1 MTLSTGQI
9 SIGQAVATD
18 RNVTFN
24 NVNVQ
29 GNCMTGTAT
38 KINSTNTDISDNL
51 ILLNS
56 NLNVVNPN
64 DSGIL
69 INRALDP
76 SNNAFMGWDES
87 ADKFIL
93 GTTAANG
100 NSIGDL
106 NITPASLIVDDI
118 ISNDIS
124 AVNFYTTGGNF
135 IGNVTENLTGTVV
148 TATQNSITTM
158 TGLTTT
164 GTIGTGTWNAS
175 TISVQYGGPGRT
187 DFGSAGQ
194 VLKVN
199 SSENALEWGAAV
211 DLSNCVVTNL
221 GCKCCS
227 F

>member
-1 MTLSTGQI
+1 M
-9 SIGQAVATD
+9 
-18 RNVTFN
+18 
-24 NVNVQ
+24 
-29 GNCMTGTAT
+29 
-38 KINSTNTDISDNL
+38 
-51 ILLNS
+51 NS

-69 INRALDP
+69 INRGTLDP

-135 IGNVTENLTGTVV
+135 IGNVTGNLTGTVV
-148 TATQNSITTM
+148 TATELYNNNE
-158 TGLTTT
+158 G
-164 GTIGTGTWNAS
+164 
-175 TISVQYGGPGRT
+175 
-187 DFGSAGQ
+187 
-194 VLKVN
+194 
-199 SSENALEWGAAV
+199 
-211 DLSNCVVTNL
+211 
-221 GCKCCS
+221 
-227 F
+227 